1 MRDNCNGLF
10 YVLVG
15 THLYLESGR
24 PKPKIVTDS
33 TNYLNEFI
41 EIENLYRKSRCRFLP
56 KMRRNDFAGKSL
68 IGNLKLCSLL
78 FYLGSLEGRNEKN
91 KRLLLLPLC
100 RDHDEAKF

>member
-78 FYLGSLEGRNEKN
+78 FYLNSGFDQNEPTLTLISSTIYMNVK
-91 KRLLLLPLC
+91 
-100 RDHDEAKF
+100 